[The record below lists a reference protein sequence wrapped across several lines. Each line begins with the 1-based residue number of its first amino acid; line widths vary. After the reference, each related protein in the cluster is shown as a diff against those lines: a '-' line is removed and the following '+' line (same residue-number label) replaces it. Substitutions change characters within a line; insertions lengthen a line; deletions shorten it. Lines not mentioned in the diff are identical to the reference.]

1 MIEISHLNHE
11 NKLLEKK
18 FINELSSI
26 IKSKNY
32 ILGNKVKIFEK
43 NFSHFT
49 GCSFAV
55 GLNSGLD
62 ALIFSLI
69 SVGVKKGDYVV
80 TTSVSAYATAL
91 AIYHVG
97 AIPIFLDIDVETG
110 LISYEELVKIAK
122 IKKVN
127 SLILVHLYGRIHP
140 KIQKIINFCKK
151 EKITIIEDCAQS
163 HGAKY
168 KNLIAG
174 SIGKV
179 AAWSFYPTKNLGSI
193 SDSGCITTNLKTIQ
207 KKVQMLR
214 DYGQSSKYKHDIIGY
229 NSRMSEL
236 HAGILSLKLKSIKK
250 NIKKRIN
257 NAIFYNQNIRNKNV
271 KILDCICDGSHVYHQ
286 YVLLVKNR
294 NQFLKYL
301 YNNGIQSTVHYPKPL
316 FDQKASKKYYFN
328 KKNNSIAETFTKTCV
343 SIPCHEYLN
352 YDDLNY
358 ITKIINSY

>member
-43 NFSHFT
+43 NFSRFA
-49 GCSFAV
+49 GCSFTV

-69 SVGVKKGDYVV
+69 SVGIKKGDYVV

-91 AIYHVG
+91 AIYHIG

-122 IKKVN
+122 KKKIN

-168 KNLIAG
+168 KNLTAG

-179 AAWSFYPTKNLGSI
+179 AAWSFYPTKNLGAVG
-193 SDSGCITTNLKTIQ
+193 DAGAITSNNTQLINKC
-207 KKVQMLR
+207 KKIR
-214 DYGQSSKYKHDIIGY
+214 NYGQSSRYKHVIKGV
-229 NSRMSEL
+229 NSRMDEL
-236 HAGILSLKLKSIKK
+236 QAGILIERLKYLELWNKKRKKIAEKYNKQIKNPKIEKLKRIKSK
-250 NIKKRIN
+250 KDSFYLYVIK
-257 NAIFYNQNIRNKNV
+257 
-271 KILDCICDGSHVYHQ
+271 S
-286 YVLLVKNR
+286 KNR
-294 NQFLKYL
+294 NKLVEYL
-301 YNNGIQSTVHYPKPL
+301 NKKDIKSIIHYPILSYK
-316 FDQKASKKYYFN
+316 QKFNFKYKKFEECYN
-328 KKNNSIAETFTKTCV
+328 AEEISKTCL
-343 SIPCHEYLN
+343 SIPCHPFLKKKEIN
-352 YDDLNY
+352 
-358 ITKIINSY
+358 KIIKILNEF